1 MIIQP
6 SLPYGEVIFCDDI
19 REEINDK
26 LNFVG
31 VYENGMN
38 ILGKG
43 PVNIRQICAWIAL
56 RTDPTKKPLSGK
68 VKIIRSDTETEIY
81 KFDFSFPSDFSIA
94 NLPNEKIEPEQI
106 QYTELTLKVALFDLY
121 FDRPCRL
128 KVRAFSGDD
137 EIRIG
142 SLHIAFQEQ

>member
-6 SLPYGEVIFCDDI
+6 SLPYGEVMFCDDI

-31 VYENGMN
+31 VYENGMT
-38 ILGKG
+38 ILGKL
-43 PVNIRQICAWIAL
+43 PVTIRQIFVWIAI
-56 RTDPTKKPLSGK
+56 RADPRKAPLSGK
-68 VKIIRSDTETEIY
+68 VKIIRSDTETEIFAY
-81 KFDFSFPSDFSIA
+81 DFSFPPDFSMP
-94 NLPNEKIEPEQI
+94 NLPNEKIEPEQLV
-106 QYTELTLKVALFDLY
+106 YTEVTLRVPLYDLY
-121 FDRPCRL
+121 FDRACRL

-142 SLHIAFQEQ
+142 SLNITFDEQ

>member
-6 SLPYGEVIFCDDI
+6 SLPYGVVIFCDDI

-31 VYENGMN
+31 VYENGMS
-38 ILGKG
+38 IFGKH
-43 PVNIRQICAWIAL
+43 PVIIRQIAVWISL
-56 RTDPTKKPLSGK
+56 RTDSGKAPFSGK
-68 VKIIRSDTETEIY
+68 VKIIRSDTEAEI
-81 KFDFSFPSDFSIA
+81 FSSDFIFPSDFSIP
-94 NLPNEKIEPEQI
+94 NLPNEKIEPEQLA
-106 QYTELTLKVALFDLY
+106 YKELTLRAPLVDLY

-142 SLHIAFQEQ
+142 SLNISFQEE